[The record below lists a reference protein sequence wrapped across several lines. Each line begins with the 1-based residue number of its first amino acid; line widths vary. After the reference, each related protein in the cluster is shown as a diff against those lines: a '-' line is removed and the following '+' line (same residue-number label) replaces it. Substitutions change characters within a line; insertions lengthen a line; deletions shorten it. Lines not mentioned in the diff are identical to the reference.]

1 MDLFGKRRIAQL
13 QESLAQKDDE
23 YTALAN
29 ENYALKNQIEYLV
42 RTIRQTDDI
51 IFSISQCTDWTT
63 MRPRVAQLTDQMTA
77 RKVTESNRINSILN
91 GELIST
97 YNDQTNVPKRIG
109 PAK

>member
-13 QESLAQKDDE
+13 QESLAQKDSE

-29 ENYALKNQIEYLV
+29 ETHALRNQVEYLV

-63 MRPRVAQLTDQMTA
+63 MRPRVAQLTDQMTH
-77 RKVTESNRINSILN
+77 RKVAESNRINDLIIT
-91 GELIST
+91 ELHDT
-97 YNDQTNVPKRIG
+97 YNDQTNAPKRVT
-109 PAK
+109 KL